1 MSAYRFPSMNFTKN
15 DCRLY
20 EDAKYLKY
28 IINSMIKNLCSEKLI
43 GTFFCT
49 TNIPIQI
56 INTCICFVIVPLK
69 NASFTLYISNRI
81 HIIKSCTWS
90 SLQGVLNG
98 KILCGYDWNQC
109 VSKSFS
115 LGKIQYQT
123 MFFFY
128 RSLSWS
134 LDYDESKL

>member
-1 MSAYRFPSMNFTKN
+1 MNLSAYRFPSMNFTNN

-56 INTCICFVIVPLK
+56 INTCICFVIVPQK
-69 NASFTLYISNRI
+69 MQASHFILVIESIS
-81 HIIKSCTWS
+81 
-90 SLQGVLNG
+90 LNHAPEVHYRVCPEWG
-98 KILCGYDWNQC
+98 NSLCGYGYETNA
-109 VSKSFS
+109 F
-115 LGKIQYQT
+115 LNHT
-123 MFFFY
+123 P
-128 RSLSWS
+128 
-134 LDYDESKL
+134 